1 MKTYSFWRVVATIVA
16 IRFAVEFTEGLIKA
30 MAHGLYKS
38 GSFGKVFNKF
48 EKAGYDIG
56 QILEDEEDDEIKDNK
71 VVGFKAPRN
80 ED

>member
-1 MKTYSFWRVVATIVA
+1 MKTYSFWRIVATIVA

-30 MAHGLYKS
+30 FAHGLYKS
-38 GSFGKVFNKF
+38 GSFRKTFNKF

-56 QILEDEEDDEIKDNK
+56 QILADEDDDEIEDK

>member
-1 MKTYSFWRVVATIVA
+1 MKTYSFWRIVATIVA

-30 MAHGLYKS
+30 LAHGLYKS
-38 GSFGKVFNKF
+38 GSFRKTFNKF

-56 QILEDEEDDEIKDNK
+56 QILADEDDDEIEDK
-71 VVGFKAPRN
+71 VVGFKVQRK

>member
-16 IRFAVEFTEGLIKA
+16 IRFAVEFTEGFIKA
-30 MAHGLYKS
+30 LAHGLYRA
-38 GSFGKVFNKF
+38 GSFGKIFNEL

-56 QILEDEEDDEIKDNK
+56 QILADDDDNYEFEDK
-71 VVGFKAPRN
+71 VVGFKTPRN